1 MGVYKVSHKA
11 HKVAEASIQKH
22 LEIIRGLE
30 EKTKEIEVL
39 EAKARNATKRIQ
51 ELATIRVRIRKG
63 YTKLKKD

>member
-1 MGVYKVSHKA
+1 VLNNSCGKNVGVYKVSHKA

-39 EAKARNATKRIQ
+39 
-51 ELATIRVRIRKG
+51 
-63 YTKLKKD
+63 